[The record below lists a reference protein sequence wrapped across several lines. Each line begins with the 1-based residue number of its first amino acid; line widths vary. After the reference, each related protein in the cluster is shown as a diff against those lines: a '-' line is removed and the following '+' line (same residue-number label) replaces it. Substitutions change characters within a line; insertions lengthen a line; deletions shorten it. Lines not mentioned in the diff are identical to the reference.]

1 ALLFPIDWP
10 EPFGLV
16 MIEAM
21 REGTPVVAWR
31 RGSVAEV
38 VDDGV
43 TGFAVESIDEAV
55 HALGLALALDRK
67 SIRTRFEERFTVS
80 RMAENYLTAYDH
92 LLNGVDIVDS
102 NVRSSA
108 HVAIK
113 SVPDPLI
120 ASA

>member
-1 ALLFPIDWP
+1 
-10 EPFGLV
+10 
-16 MIEAM
+16 
-21 REGTPVVAWR
+21 
-31 RGSVAEV
+31 
-38 VDDGV
+38 
-43 TGFAVESIDEAV
+43 VESIDEAV